1 MQTWFG
7 LSDQAVFSHTAPS
20 FSTQIR
26 LTLWLRQH
34 LYFMLLQKLEV
45 DKEQDCGTQ
54 KVQNYVLG
62 YNLCS
67 RELGNT
73 LHPGFSKKGS
83 NCVLLLSRSWL
94 PSPVAWCAEML
105 RSQPQLR
112 QRDASVIHTLVLYSK
127 SSEKSSPGGFR
138 LGSCSADLDAHLP
151 NDSIM
156 ISHHRKV
163 LLKWTS

>member
-26 LTLWLRQH
+26 PTLWLWQH

-83 NCVLLLSRSWL
+83 NCVLLLSRCLTSKL
-94 PSPVAWCAEML
+94 SGLVCRNAEV
-105 RSQPQLR
+105 P
-112 QRDASVIHTLVLYSK
+112 ASAEAERCFS
-127 SSEKSSPGGFR
+127 
-138 LGSCSADLDAHLP
+138 
-151 NDSIM
+151 DS
-156 ISHHRKV
+156 HPCV
-163 LLKWTS
+163 VQ